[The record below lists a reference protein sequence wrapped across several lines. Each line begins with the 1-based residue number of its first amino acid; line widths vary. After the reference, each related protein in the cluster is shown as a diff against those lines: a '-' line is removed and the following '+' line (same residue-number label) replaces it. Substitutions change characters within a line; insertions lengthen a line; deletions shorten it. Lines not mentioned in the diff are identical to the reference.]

1 MKSNQISIIVAS
13 LILGISFII
22 GCSITNGDKELEVD
36 QDQTPSIVTADKL
49 LMDIKETAL
58 YLNLTE
64 DQVMNIIKT
73 EHENLSRSGIFQGTM
88 FPYIRVGNEYLFNKD
103 LLTTWVSDASLN
115 RRVYLNGQA
124 K

>member
-1 MKSNQISIIVAS
+1 MKSNQISMIVVS
-13 LILGISFII
+13 LILGVSFII
-22 GCSITNGDKELEVD
+22 GCSLTNSNKESEVE
-36 QDQTPSIVTADKL
+36 QDQIPSIVTADKL

-64 DQVMNIIKT
+64 AQVMNIIKT

-88 FPYIRVGNEYLFNKD
+88 FPYIRVGNEYLFNKE

>member
-1 MKSNQISIIVAS
+1 MKANQISIIVAS

-73 EHENLSRSGIFQGTM
+73 EHENLSRSSIFQGTM

-115 RRVYLNGQA
+115 RRVYLNRQT

>member
-1 MKSNQISIIVAS
+1 MKSNQIYIVLAS
-13 LILGISFII
+13 FILGVSFII
-22 GCSITNGDKELEVD
+22 GCSLTNGDKELEVD

-64 DQVMNIIKT
+64 DQVMNIVTT
-73 EHENLSRSGIFQGTM
+73 EHSKFGTFPGTP
-88 FPYIRVGNEYLFNKD
+88 FPYINVDNKYLFNKD
-103 LLTTWVSDASLN
+103 LLSNWVAEASLN
-115 RRVYLNGQA
+115 RRVYLKGQT

>member
-73 EHENLSRSGIFQGTM
+73 EHENLSRSGILKGLCSLISELVMNIF
-88 FPYIRVGNEYLFNKD
+88 
-103 LLTTWVSDASLN
+103 LTKT
-115 RRVYLNGQA
+115 Y
-124 K
+124 

>member
-1 MKSNQISIIVAS
+1 MKSNQITMIVVS
-13 LILGISFII
+13 LVLGVSFII
-22 GCSITNGDKELEVD
+22 GCSLINSNKESEVEKD
-36 QDQTPSIVTADKL
+36 QIPSIVKADKL

-64 DQVMNIIKT
+64 AQVMNIIKT
-73 EHENLSRSGIFQGTM
+73 EHDNLSRSGIFEGTM

-115 RRVYLNGQA
+115 RRVYLNRQT